1 MHRDGVRCKPRRD
14 QRLFETRRIIKPV
27 QSRCHKR
34 PLFHA
39 RVFGDVGDQPPTG
52 RSTRCS
58 SAIIAPSRSAK
69 YSTLS
74 ASTASNAPVAKGIR
88 RSGAVSVAT
97 ATSLDPPRSL
107 GTAPQSPARSAPP
120 DSPRILGERS
130 RRTPRGSGARSG
142 PRCGRGSLMAPWFQ
156 SQGATGEPDPHT
168 AGQRNVRQRALIGWN
183 LYRHYHSEPGSRMLS
198 ARPRQLEFDRVA
210 KVIGK
215 RRTRG

>member
-39 RVFGDVGDQPPTG
+39 RVFGDVGDQPPAG
-52 RSTRCS
+52 MEQAMQFGDHRPVAIGEVQNVERLHRVQCTRGEGHPPQRRGQRRDCYF
-58 SAIIAPSRSAK
+58 ARSAEIVGDR
-69 YSTLS
+69 
-74 ASTASNAPVAKGIR
+74 APQFDHRRGVFGGEVADLDNR
-88 RSGAVSVAT
+88 LAT
-97 ATSLDPPRSL
+97 DI
-107 GTAPQSPARSAPP
+107 APQSPARSAPP

-130 RRTPRGSGARSG
+130 RRIPRGSGARSG

-183 LYRHYHSEPGSRMLS
+183 LYRHYH
-198 ARPRQLEFDRVA
+198 
-210 KVIGK
+210 
-215 RRTRG
+215 

>member
-39 RVFGDVGDQPPTG
+39 RVFGDVGDQPQAWMEQAMQFGDHRPVAREHLPQRRG
-52 RSTRCS
+52 QRRDCYF
-58 SAIIAPSRSAK
+58 ARSAEIVGDR
-69 YSTLS
+69 
-74 ASTASNAPVAKGIR
+74 APQFDHRRGVFGGEVADLDNR
-88 RSGAVSVAT
+88 LAT
-97 ATSLDPPRSL
+97 DI
-107 GTAPQSPARSAPP
+107 APQSPARSAPP

-130 RRTPRGSGARSG
+130 RRIPRGSGVRSG

-183 LYRHYHSEPGSRMLS
+183 LYRHYH
-198 ARPRQLEFDRVA
+198 
-210 KVIGK
+210 
-215 RRTRG
+215 